1 MTLTLTLRRL
11 ILLLCCLVA
20 ATAPASA
27 EDVTVAFWNVENLFD
42 NKLDRRSPREDLF
55 TSSELAE
62 KLRKD
67 GEILRELDADI
78 VGLMEVENRGVL
90 RRLVD
95 DHLADQ
101 GYKYVVLMDEGDER
115 GIDVALIS
123 RYPVLGYSFDVP
135 GFYRGILL
143 ARVAI
148 AGKPLYV
155 IVNHWKSRI
164 GGGEETRM
172 ACSRRVVELVRDIIP
187 AMEGDTDVAVMV
199 GGDLNDNHHDA
210 SVLHLEQNGLVN
222 TLKSLP
228 AERRWTLPY
237 DNQSEQR
244 VELDSFDHI
253 LINGVWGP
261 DRPFELVT
269 SEVLRPQRMVV
280 TRRLY
285 GREFLWP
292 DDDDSDHIG
301 YSDHFPVR
309 AHIRVK

>member
-1 MTLTLTLRRL
+1 MAPTPRW
-11 ILLLCCLVA
+11 LLSLLSCVFVA
-20 ATAPASA
+20 SVPASA
-27 EDVTVAFWNVENLFD
+27 ADVTVAFWNVENLFD
-42 NKLDRRSPREDLF
+42 NKLDRRSPREDLY

-95 DHLADQ
+95 DHLADRE
-101 GYKYVVLMDEGDER
+101 YKYVILMDEGDER

-135 GFYRGILL
+135 EFYRGILL

-148 AGKPLYV
+148 SGRPLYV
-155 IVNHWKSRI
+155 VVNHWKSRL
-164 GGGEETRM
+164 GGGEEARM

-187 AMEGDTDVAVMV
+187 AMEGGTDVAVMV
-199 GGDLNDNHHDA
+199 GGDLNDNDHDA

-228 AERRWTLPY
+228 AERR
-237 DNQSEQR
+237 
-244 VELDSFDHI
+244 
-253 LINGVWGP
+253 
-261 DRPFELVT
+261 
-269 SEVLRPQRMVV
+269 
-280 TRRLY
+280 
-285 GREFLWP
+285 
-292 DDDDSDHIG
+292 
-301 YSDHFPVR
+301 
-309 AHIRVK
+309 